1 MSEKSIAVFFPGIG
15 YTVDK
20 PLLYYSRKLAREEGY
35 EVKLVPYS
43 GFPEK
48 VKGDAGRVRQ
58 SYEIALKQAQEM
70 QEIIDFADYDRV
82 LFVGKSIGTVV
93 ALQIA
98 SESGC
103 FGKIRKVLYTPVEQA
118 FAFDLPN
125 AVAFAGTADPW
136 VGGADSR
143 IPQLCEEKRIACH
156 VYEGANHSLETGN
169 TQADLEY
176 LADVM
181 NKTRDFIKAEGE

>member
-20 PLLYYSRKLAREEGY
+20 PLLYYSRKLAREEEY

-70 QEIIDFADYDRV
+70 QEIIDFAD
-82 LFVGKSIGTVV
+82 
-93 ALQIA
+93 
-98 SESGC
+98 
-103 FGKIRKVLYTPVEQA
+103 
-118 FAFDLPN
+118 
-125 AVAFAGTADPW
+125 
-136 VGGADSR
+136 
-143 IPQLCEEKRIACH
+143 
-156 VYEGANHSLETGN
+156 
-169 TQADLEY
+169 
-176 LADVM
+176 
-181 NKTRDFIKAEGE
+181 